1 MFFILHQITTIVYLL
16 CACVHSEADEQIR
29 HHNLIC
35 NVVHFPHTKTK
46 VSTRLY
52 EIYDGI
58 RSPYSSN
65 FLNFLLVRLLSHS
78 CSYEDRDETHEY
90 VACRQILG

>member
-1 MFFILHQITTIVYLL
+1 MSINVFHPTSDHNNSLIFYVPVYI
-16 CACVHSEADEQIR
+16 QR
-29 HHNLIC
+29 QMNNLIC

-65 FLNFLLVRLLSHS
+65 FLKFLLARLLSHS